1 MLKVVP
7 VRVIRG
13 LRFLSLNFSCGILK
27 NLSAGL
33 KSLLWPKGVNA
44 PVINVQYVIKAS
56 VASDLDNRGFGS
68 HVIRT

>member
-7 VRVIRG
+7 VRVIKG
-13 LRFLSLNFSCGILK
+13 LRFLSLNLSCGILK

-33 KSLLWPKGVNA
+33 KSLLWPKGMNA
-44 PVINVQYVIKAS
+44 PVINVIKAS